1 MDVKSDPTSFL
12 EGVGIVITAIGA
24 GVAAILTAVNSRKE
38 KDKADN
44 DLDASSHNEWLEKL
58 WTRVSEQ
65 DELLDS
71 QRREMHEFS
80 KRLNETVDQYNALL
94 DDYAELTKNCSQLRD
109 EHQKFHD
116 EVEKFLENEGL
127 LDQWNRRQQS
137 K

>member
-1 MDVKSDPTSFL
+1 MDLKSDPSSVL
-12 EGVGIVITAIGA
+12 EGVGLVITAVAA
-24 GVAAILTAVNSRKE
+24 GIAAILTAVNNRKE
-38 KDKADN
+38 KDKADS
-44 DLDASSHNEWLEKL
+44 DPDASSHNEWLEKL

-80 KRLNETVDQYNALL
+80 KRLSETADQYNALL
-94 DDYAELTKNCSQLRD
+94 DDYTELTKSCSQLRD

-116 EVEKFLENEGL
+116 EVERFLEKKGL
-127 LDQWNRRQQS
+127 LEQWNRRQQS